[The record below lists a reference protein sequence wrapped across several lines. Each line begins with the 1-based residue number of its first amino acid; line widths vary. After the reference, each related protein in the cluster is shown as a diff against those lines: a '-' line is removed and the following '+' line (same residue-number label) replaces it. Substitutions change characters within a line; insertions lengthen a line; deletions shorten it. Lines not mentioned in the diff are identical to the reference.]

1 MPKDLLGKTT
11 KVDAMIMDG
20 AMFQV
25 LGLSSSSAAILSVT
39 KPSGQANS
47 QATGLVSFGKDPND
61 AT

>member
-11 KVDAMIMDG
+11 NVYATIMDG

-25 LGLSSSSAAILSVT
+25 LGYSSSAAAILSVT